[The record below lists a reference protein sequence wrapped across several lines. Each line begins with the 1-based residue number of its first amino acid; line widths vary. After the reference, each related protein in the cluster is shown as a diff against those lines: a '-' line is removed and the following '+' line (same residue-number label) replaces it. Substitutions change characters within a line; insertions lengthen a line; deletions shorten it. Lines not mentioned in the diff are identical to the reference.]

1 MESRK
6 AYGPHEAVA
15 LGIELENAG
24 HNFYTRVADCAVDHR
39 VKEVFEQLAKAEM
52 KHLKIIREEIE
63 PMFAPEWY
71 REEDQLLMA
80 EYLRDVERQP
90 AFPDP
95 EEAAGYCKVTETTGK
110 AIDIGI
116 MAEKRSMGY
125 FAYLRDVT
133 ADEKGKEAFNRLYL
147 EEEKHLKL
155 LEELKDQL

>member
-1 MESRK
+1 
-6 AYGPHEAVA
+6 
-15 LGIELENAG
+15 
-24 HNFYTRVADCAVDHR
+24 
-39 VKEVFEQLAKAEM
+39 
-52 KHLKIIREEIE
+52 
-63 PMFAPEWY
+63 MFAPEWY